1 MILFYLLVTVMP
13 MIRHPLWSDIVGDL
27 TVIKYLGIA
36 CLVYA
41 VFYLPSR
48 ATPPPIFATWQ
59 ARFFVAFALLV
70 IGLFLAYGDPLLP
83 VEISPLMSF
92 ASFLVFL
99 FVTLTLVDSLHRLRW
114 VLLMAVGSVAY
125 ASLHVLREWQKY
137 GDMAAGYR
145 PGWVTGDPNYYSISA
160 LLCVPLAIYLLRTG
174 QPAWERWFCI
184 GSIVVTVLG
193 LTLAASRG
201 GFLGMAVGSIVPH
214 EAPSADPGHGA
225 RGDASVDGHRTIVPT
240 LAGLQSRHP

>member
-1 MILFYLLVTVMP
+1 MFVFYLLVTVMP
-13 MIRHPLWSDIVGDL
+13 MIRLPLWTDIVGDL

-59 ARFFVAFALLV
+59 ARFFVAFARLV

-114 VLLMAVGSVAY
+114 GLLMAVGRCPYSSV
-125 ASLHVLREWQKY
+125 HVLREWQKY

-160 LLCVPLAIYLLRTG
+160 LLCVPLAIYLLRTE
-174 QPAWERWFCI
+174 QPRWERWFCI
-184 GSIVVTVLG
+184 GSIVGTGLG
-193 LTLAASRG
+193 LTFAASRG
-201 GFLGMAVGSIVPH
+201 GFVG
-214 EAPSADPGHGA
+214 
-225 RGDASVDGHRTIVPT
+225 
-240 LAGLQSRHP
+240 LAGGGLLGAG